1 MKWNASSFIE
11 NRAFDRRLVKDS
23 LIDKWNI
30 YGDIYGKQSE
40 YRQFLESYVTNLNVQ
55 VQMKF

>member
-40 YRQFLESYVTNLNVQ
+40 YRQFLESYVTNLDVQ
-55 VQMKF
+55 V